1 MIFLNLCSFYSYLK
15 KKRKWEN
22 DRGEKRDIAVLIRR
36 LLSFDFAQLL
46 FAVSEQSALG
56 TFSSLLPP
64 GLAALLRSAGFFSG
78 AVFFARMALAR
89 SALHGFQIGFKKVQK
104 HVNLVDLVKSFQT

>member
-1 MIFLNLCSFYSYLK
+1 MMQTLKFEVLTLEWCLN
-15 KKRKWEN
+15 
-22 DRGEKRDIAVLIRR
+22 
-36 LLSFDFAQLL
+36 FAQLL

-78 AVFFARMALAR
+78 VVFVTRLTRAT
-89 SALHGFQIGFKKVQK
+89 SAFHGFLLDSKGAKEVTRGKLKGLCTKQAQETLSG
-104 HVNLVDLVKSFQT
+104 STRRCGPR